1 MGYIR
6 ADAILPEDII
16 RQIQQYADG
25 VSIYIPRRED
35 ERTPWGAQSGIR
47 REIAE
52 RKSHVLLD
60 HLAGMSAAEL
70 AERYFLS
77 EKSIHRII
85 RNMKK

>member
-52 RKSHVLLD
+52 RNRHILRD